1 MPNQD
6 FRGYGNDPRTAGQRQ
21 PMGQASGQAPAP
33 AGGVGGPGP
42 TGSAGG
48 TGSVGA
54 ASGFGPQWQQS
65 NQPPL
70 QGTPA
75 GATKGDNS
83 KGSKPPKGG
92 SSKGEKPKGKRGPA
106 FWIAIVVA
114 VVALVSAGF
123 FAYNFFQDSGP
134 KRNANGELGQLEGK
148 TQEEIIAALNQQ
160 VEEGMLN
167 IEINSTINM
176 ESGSGEADLGIG
188 NAPNNLYMFNCVITD
203 NDTGE
208 VLYESGLLEPNYH
221 IQRGHLT
228 KALDAGS
235 YPCTATFTAYDL
247 ETEEEIGKAAAL
259 VTILVKGN

>member
-6 FRGYGNDPRTAGQRQ
+6 FRGYGNDLRTAGQRQ
-21 PMGQASGQAPAP
+21 PMGQASVPTSGQAPAP
-33 AGGVGGPGP
+33 ASAAGGP
-42 TGSAGG
+42 
-48 TGSVGA
+48 
-54 ASGFGPQWQQS
+54 GPQWQQS
-65 NQPPL
+65 SQPPM
-70 QGTPA
+70 QGAPN
-75 GATKGDNS
+75 GNS
-83 KGSKPPKGG
+83 KGNKPSKGG

-176 ESGSGEADLGIG
+176 ESGSSEADLGIG